1 MQRRLLSGQR
11 GSNVKGRSTQTP
23 FRWNLSWLRDVCV
36 HMEGSWGTPNTD
48 CEPGKSNRLTKGSLE
63 EIPHKSNS
71 NCQKEVTRDSSS
83 ESPGVPTHTYCTL
96 FLLINTLLA
105 SLLFVFVE
113 ILFHKAEGPGPLS
126 LTPVQWLEPGAIIAV
141 TQPNLWL
148 GTQTPLQAVAVWGHL
163 RSTSVFMLSQVS
175 QSVSAPQYWSGLI
188 QDELT
193 FIKMTLNAYQ
203 ATIISPK

>member
-126 LTPVQWLEPGAIIAV
+126 LTPGPVVRTWCYHCHDPAQSLAGNPNPTPSRCSPRPPEINFSVHAF
-141 TQPNLWL
+141 TSQPI
-148 GTQTPLQAVAVWGHL
+148 
-163 RSTSVFMLSQVS
+163 
-175 QSVSAPQYWSGLI
+175 SVSSSVLKWVNPGWTHYHKNDPECLPSNNNF
-188 QDELT
+188 T
-193 FIKMTLNAYQ
+193 
-203 ATIISPK
+203 